1 MTGTLG
7 QEAIA
12 LSKDGIR
19 INAIC
24 PGYVETHLIKKSID
38 AGLFEE
44 EFKRTPMGRPGQVE
58 EIVDCMVFL
67 ASSMSSYMTGAAL
80 AVDGYVIL
88 ALQVT
93 ALAVVP
99 IFS

>member
-1 MTGTLG
+1 
-7 QEAIA
+7 
-12 LSKDGIR
+12 
-19 INAIC
+19 
-24 PGYVETHLIKKSID
+24 
-38 AGLFEE
+38 
-44 EFKRTPMGRPGQVE
+44 MGRPGQVE

-88 ALQVT
+88 TLQVT